1 MPDKDSTPRP
11 DPEDDLSK
19 DGASGDGGEAPEAKE
34 GETET
39 DRALPDDQQAMQP
52 DSS

>member
-1 MPDKDSTPRP
+1 MPDKDSRPQP

-19 DGASGDGGEAPEAKE
+19 RDASGDSEEAPEAKE